1 MKTQLNFLLIKTKY
15 NNLVNFFLQCS
26 LLFNQFKLEFHRI
39 MVGYIALV
47 AISTMEIFIY
57 AQRSLKNIS
66 KKVALKLGKNGL
78 NIKYLPDFG
87 L

>member
-1 MKTQLNFLLIKTKY
+1 
-15 NNLVNFFLQCS
+15 
-26 LLFNQFKLEFHRI
+26 

-47 AISTMEIFIY
+47 AISTMEIFID

-66 KKVALKLGKNGL
+66 KKVAVKLGKNGL

>member
-1 MKTQLNFLLIKTKY
+1 MKTQLS
-15 NNLVNFFLQCS
+15 S

-47 AISTMEIFIY
+47 AISTMDIFID
-57 AQRSLKNIS
+57 AQQSLKNLS